1 MRLNHP
7 IFTTLFLSLLTI
19 LSACDND
26 DINEAERVKA
36 ILIGAAWN
44 VESVFV
50 SGTDQTS
57 VYDGLQINFSESDY
71 TAQNGGSVW
80 TASGTWDFTDETAK
94 SFLRDDGLSVSIVEL
109 EQKKLVLELTW
120 DKTTLGSGRM
130 ASVDGRHTFTLVRP

>member
-1 MRLNHP
+1 MRVNHV
-7 IFTTLFLSLLTI
+7 IVATLFLTLFTVLL
-19 LSACDND
+19 ACDND
-26 DINEAERVKA
+26 EINEAERVKS
-36 ILIGAAWN
+36 ILIGSAWN

-57 VYDGLQINFSESDY
+57 VYSGLQINFSDTGY

-80 TASGTWDFTDETAK
+80 TASGTWNFTDETAK
-94 SFLRDDGLSVSIVEL
+94 AFLRNDGLSVSIIEL

-120 DKTTLGSGRM
+120 DKTTLGSGRI